1 MSEDITRVPPQ
12 DLDAEQAVLGSMLL
26 SADAVLDVI
35 EIVTGPDFYKPAHA
49 TVFDTV
55 CTMAVRGEPCDP
67 ITVGHQLARDGA
79 LERVGGAAYLHT
91 LVQAVPT
98 AANAAHYARHMRG
111 LALLRGVIE
120 AGTRAVQSGFT
131 ASGDPQEV
139 AERAVA
145 DMQAARDR
153 GRAAADEPLLHLDEF
168 LAQADDEPEWVIPGV
183 LARWDRLMITAG
195 EGGGKSLL
203 LRQTAMR
210 ALAGLH
216 PFKRARIKPA
226 RVMII
231 DVENSQDQARPW
243 IRSMAAAA
251 AEEGA
256 HPRSADLALEFR
268 PGGLDL
274 TSPADRSWLARR
286 VEQARPDLITIG
298 PLYKL
303 ALGNPNEEE
312 TARGLMSALEMLRTA
327 SNGAAMLI
335 EAHSPHAAPGVKRR
349 DLRPIGS
356 SLWLRWPEFGFGLSP
371 ADAPGAADLRLM
383 DWVPWRG
390 QRSVRDWPEQFCGG
404 VTWPWQAVQYAGNAP
419 VPQLTLTAEQAARAE
434 AAGLIPG
441 QPEPEQSEQSGFWDD
456 QQISQ

>member
-1 MSEDITRVPPQ
+1 MSDDFTRVPPQ

-26 SADAVLDVI
+26 SKDAILEVI
-35 EIVTGPDFYKPAHA
+35 EILTGADFYKPAHA

-55 CTMAVRGEPCDP
+55 CSMAVRGEPCDP
-67 ITVGHQLARDGA
+67 ITVGGQLDKDGNLA
-79 LERVGGAAYLHT
+79 RVGGSAYLHT
-91 LVQAVPT
+91 LVEAVPT
-98 AANAAHYARHMRG
+98 AANAAWYAERLRG
-111 LALLRGVIE
+111 LSLVRGVIE
-120 AGTRAVQSGFT
+120 AGTRAVQSGY
-131 ASGDPQEV
+131 AADGDPQEI

-153 GRAAADEPLLHLDEF
+153 GLAARDEPLLHLDEF

-183 LARWDRLMITAG
+183 LARWDRLMVTAG
-195 EGGGKSLL
+195 EGGGKSLF
-203 LRQTAMR
+203 LRQMAMR
-210 ALAGLH
+210 ALSGLH
-216 PFKRARIKPA
+216 PFKRAKIRPV
-226 RVMII
+226 RVMIV
-231 DVENSQDQARPW
+231 DVENSKDQARPW
-243 IRSMAAAA
+243 IRSMRAAAV
-251 AEEGA
+251 EEGA
-256 HPRSADLALEFR
+256 TPRSSDLVLEFR

-327 SNGAAMLI
+327 SGGAAMLI

-371 ADAPGAADLRLM
+371 AAEVGSEELRLV

-390 QRSVRDWPEQFCGG
+390 SRSERSWPEQFMAG
-404 VTWPWQAVQYAGNAP
+404 TSWPWQAIDYAGNAP
-419 VPQLTLTAEQAARAE
+419 IPTGITLTGDQVAALGIDIPAP
-434 AAGLIPG
+434 AG
-441 QPEPEQSEQSGFWDD
+441 EFDPEQTEAF
-456 QQISQ
+456 

>member
-1 MSEDITRVPPQ
+1 MSEEEFTRTPPQ
-12 DLDAEQAVLGSMLL
+12 DLEAERAVLGSMLL
-26 SADAVLDVI
+26 APGAIVDVV
-35 EIVTGPDFYKPAHA
+35 EIVTGADFYRPAHA
-49 TVFDTV
+49 TVFDIV
-55 CTMAVRGEPCDP
+55 CSMAVRGEPCDP
-67 ITVGHQLARDGA
+67 ITVAAELDRRGDLA
-79 LERVGGAAYLHT
+79 RVGGASYLHT
-91 LVQAVPT
+91 LVQSVPT
-98 AANAAHYARHMRG
+98 AANASWYAERLRG
-111 LALLRGVIE
+111 LSLVRGVIE
-120 AGTRAVQSGFT
+120 AGTRAVQSGYT
-131 ASGDPQEV
+131 ADGDPQEI

-153 GRAAADEPLLHLDEF
+153 GLAARDEPLLHLDEF

-183 LARWDRLMITAG
+183 LARWDRLIVTAG
-195 EGGGKSLL
+195 EGGGKSLF
-203 LRQTAMR
+203 LRQMAMR
-210 ALAGLH
+210 ALSGLH
-216 PFKRARIKPA
+216 PFKRAKIRPV
-226 RVMII
+226 RVMVI
-231 DVENSQDQARPW
+231 DVENSKDQARPW

-251 AEEGA
+251 VEEGA
-256 HPRSADLALEFR
+256 QPSSENLVLEFR

-371 ADAPGAADLRLM
+371 ASEVGSEELRLM

-390 QRSVRDWPEQFCGG
+390 SRSERAWPEQFMAGMS
-404 VTWPWQAVQYAGNAP
+404 WPWQAIEHAGNAP
-419 VPQLTLTAEQAARAE
+419 IPGGITLTDEQAAALGYDIPAPAGELATEQTE
-434 AAGLIPG
+434 A
-441 QPEPEQSEQSGFWDD
+441 F
-456 QQISQ
+456 

>member
-1 MSEDITRVPPQ
+1 MSDDDFTRVPPQ

-26 SADAVLDVI
+26 SKDAILEVV
-35 EIVTGPDFYKPAHA
+35 EILTGADFYRPAHT

-55 CTMAVRGEPCDP
+55 CSMAVRGEPCDP
-67 ITVGHQLARDGA
+67 ITVAGQLDRDGNLA
-79 LERVGGAAYLHT
+79 RVGGATYLHT

-98 AANAAHYARHMRG
+98 AANAVYYAERLRG
-111 LALLRGVIE
+111 LSLLRGVIE
-120 AGTRAVQSGFT
+120 AGTKVVQSGY
-131 ASGDPQEV
+131 ADGDPQEI

-153 GRAAADEPLLHLDEF
+153 GLAVRDEPLLHLDEF
-168 LAQADDEPEWVIPGV
+168 LDQADDEPEWVIPGV
-183 LARWDRLMITAG
+183 LARWDRLIVTAG
-195 EGGGKSLL
+195 EGGGKSLF
-203 LRQTAMR
+203 LRQMAMR
-210 ALAGLH
+210 ALSGLH
-216 PFKRARIKPA
+216 PFKRARIAPV

-231 DVENSQDQARPW
+231 DVENSKDQARPW

-251 AEEGA
+251 REEGVT
-256 HPRSADLALEFR
+256 PRSENLVLEFR

-274 TSPADRSWLARR
+274 TNPADRSWLARR

-327 SNGAAMLI
+327 SGGAAMLI
-335 EAHSPHAAPGVKRR
+335 EAHSPHAAAGVKRR

-371 ADAPGAADLRLM
+371 STEVGAEALRLV

-390 QRSVRDWPEQFCGG
+390 SRSERAWPEQFMQGA
-404 VTWPWQAVQYAGNAP
+404 TWPWQAIEFAGNAP
-419 VPQLTLTAEQAARAE
+419 IPSLTYTLTAEQMAA
-434 AAGLIPG
+434 LP
-441 QPEPEQSEQSGFWDD
+441 PEQRAALDDEQQEAF
-456 QQISQ
+456 